1 MKNFRSVLI
10 VILMSFSCNILFAAS
25 PLIKASFYEAY
36 QSNEIVQ
43 YVEERG
49 MFDGRVAAFLVDE
62 NVSLGEKAAVINALP
77 WNEKNKESV
86 NTYKMFLG
94 RKHGVGYEDLKLAD
108 LSGDELLC
116 LGYMMLL
123 DENIE
128 ISEAQEVLELAIEK
142 NTQSYTTNL
151 IYALASAQVHLNA
164 SQDCDAWTICNSIRA
179 DAAFTK
185 DLNDQAIGLI
195 YQEIDVY
202 KSSCN

>member
-1 MKNFRSVLI
+1 MKNFRTVLI
-10 VILMSFSCNILFAAS
+10 TVLISFTCNILFAAS

-49 MFDGRVAAFLVDE
+49 MFDGRVAAFLMDE
-62 NVSLGEKAAVINALP
+62 NVALGEKAAVINALP
-77 WNEKNKESV
+77 WNENNKESV
-86 NTYKMFLG
+86 NTFKMFLG
-94 RKHGVGYEDLKLAD
+94 RNYGVGYESLKLND

-128 ISEAQEVLELAIEK
+128 ISEAQGVLELSIEK
-142 NTQSYTTNL
+142 NTKSYVTNL
-151 IYALASAQVHLNA
+151 IYALSSAQVHIDA
-164 SQDCDAWTICNSIRA
+164 SQDCDAWTLCNSIRT

-185 DLNDQAIGLI
+185 DINDQAIGLI
-195 YQEIDVY
+195 FQEVDVY
-202 KSSCN
+202 KSACN